1 VDLNGD
7 GLPDLVKA
15 DNEVEFNDAANF
27 VASTWDGYSEPGENK
42 TTSRGSSA
50 SVSGNFTEFVD
61 PIVIGE
67 NFDGASSSNLDLA
80 IGYSGSRNM
89 THSEKDFVD
98 FNGDGLPDYIS
109 GNNIYFNTGTYHLT
123 GSYNLPRMSESSS
136 SAHGFN
142 VNASILIPISIPVLG
157 IVVKVGGGG
166 GKSWGTNYS
175 EENVSL
181 RDFDGDGYV
190 DIVESASETQVKV
203 RFSKIGRTN
212 MLKMVHNPTGSTIEM
227 DYATNNVITG
237 EGFGPTYK
245 LP

>member
-1 VDLNGD
+1 AGGSDAHIVALADPGGNFTKVRIGNSATFSGGLNASGQIFQTSTRPESVLVDLNGD

-98 FNGDGLPDYIS
+98 FNGDELPDYIS
-109 GNNIYFNTGTYHLT
+109 GNNIYFNTGT
-123 GSYNLPRMSESSS
+123 
-136 SAHGFN
+136 
-142 VNASILIPISIPVLG
+142 
-157 IVVKVGGGG
+157 
-166 GKSWGTNYS
+166 
-175 EENVSL
+175 
-181 RDFDGDGYV
+181 
-190 DIVESASETQVKV
+190 
-203 RFSKIGRTN
+203 
-212 MLKMVHNPTGSTIEM
+212 
-227 DYATNNVITG
+227 
-237 EGFGPTYK
+237 
-245 LP
+245 